1 MKYFKAPT
9 IPIDETALEMRSQA
23 DQETAALQQPDALP
37 VVGKESG
44 ETDLF
49 ASATRLPSDSIAAR
63 NILKSSAYCASG
75 QVVIGAYPG
84 RLIQLDSEL
93 EYKVAL
99 LLSVQPDLVDL
110 REQVRFN
117 WHDQDGKPHKHFFDF
132 VTTCKTGQRTGVMV
146 KEAKRLRSE
155 RLQREIRMIGAQ
167 AVAGFVDRVI
177 VVTQR
182 DINPVDLH
190 NAKLLHEVR
199 HPDPEADRAAEE
211 ATIGMVG
218 AATIA
223 DLVAMTKMG
232 SRGFR
237 ALARLIRKR
246 AVVLIDHEVVAY
258 GSLVRR
264 VF

>member
-167 AVAGFVDRVI
+167 AVAGFVI
-177 VVTQR
+177 ASLLSPNVTSILSIFTTRNCCMRSDILILKRIEQR
-182 DINPVDLH
+182 RRRRL
-190 NAKLLHEVR
+190 EW
-199 HPDPEADRAAEE
+199 
-211 ATIGMVG
+211 
-218 AATIA
+218 
-223 DLVAMTKMG
+223 
-232 SRGFR
+232 
-237 ALARLIRKR
+237 LAPRPSPTL
-246 AVVLIDHEVVAY
+246 
-258 GSLVRR
+258 SQ
-264 VF
+264 